1 MCDMEDVDFETLSSE
16 LIHSIRGR
24 RSQAALSR
32 HLGYRSNVV
41 YAWESGRAWPTAA
54 DFFEALRRLGKPVGP
69 SLRQFYQLPSDAE
82 LLPELHTAEGVAA
95 FLNDLRGRTTVSELA
110 RAAQRS
116 RFAVARWL
124 KGQAELRLPDFL
136 RLVQCATLRLLDLLA
151 CFVDPSTLPSVATA
165 WRALES
171 ARRLAYEMPWSQ
183 AVLRLLELESYR
195 KLPRHEPGF
204 IADWLQISREQEEHC
219 IALLLETGQV
229 QRKRGRLVPSAAMTV
244 DTRRDSARSREMK
257 AFWAEVALERLRA
270 GQTGTFSYNLF
281 SVSQKDFERIQEL
294 HRAFFREL
302 RRIVAESEPSECIA
316 LANVHLVE
324 IGPQASTHGS

>member
-1 MCDMEDVDFETLSSE
+1 MEDMDFETLSSE
-16 LIHSIRGR
+16 LIRAVRGR

-54 DFFEALRRLGKPVGP
+54 DFFGGLRRLGKPVGP
-69 SLRQFYQLPSDAE
+69 SLRQFYQLPSEAE
-82 LLPELHTAEGVAA
+82 LLPELHKAEGVAA
-95 FLNDLRGRTTVSELA
+95 LLNDLRGRTTVNDLA
-110 RAAQRS
+110 RAAHRS

-136 RLVQCATLRLLDLLA
+136 RIVQCATQRLLDFLA
-151 CFVDPSTLPSVATA
+151 CFVDPSTLPSVASA

-183 AVLRLLELESYR
+183 AVLRVLELESYR

-204 IADWLQISREQEEHC
+204 IADWLQISREQEERC

-229 QRKRGRLVPSAAMTV
+229 QKKRGRLVPGAAMTV
-244 DTRRDSARSREMK
+244 DTRRDATRSREMK
-257 AFWAEVALERLRA
+257 ACWAEVALARLRA
-270 GQTGTFSYNLF
+270 GQAGTFSYNLF
-281 SVSQKDFERIQEL
+281 SVSRKDFGRIQEL

-302 RRIVAESEPSECIA
+302 RRIVAESEPTECIA
-316 LANVHLVE
+316 LANVHLLE
-324 IGPQASTHGS
+324 IGPAKSSNDGAG